1 MLVVVLFETPHL
13 YALLVLHLGGVFF
26 TAMLCH
32 GELARL
38 RPTASRLTGCYLW
51 MSLGGVLG
59 GILAAIVA
67 PLVFNSVYEYP
78 LAMLAAVLLRPWP
91 QRPSAAKRFSF
102 YRWALDIALPIA
114 LFALLTEDHWQ
125 DWTAAAVYWL
135 FDHNVL
141 GIANRTVEALLPWD
155 DVLAS
160 ATFIVTTIL
169 FLLALSTRPLRL
181 ALGMVAVLAV
191 ESPDVLG
198 TLRYS
203 MTDGSIPLPKLSWSA
218 PEYRLE
224 RVRSFFG
231 IYSVNYA

>member
-91 QRPSAAKRFSF
+91 QRPSAAK
-102 YRWALDIALPIA
+102 
-114 LFALLTEDHWQ
+114 
-125 DWTAAAVYWL
+125 
-135 FDHNVL
+135 
-141 GIANRTVEALLPWD
+141 
-155 DVLAS
+155 
-160 ATFIVTTIL
+160 
-169 FLLALSTRPLRL
+169 
-181 ALGMVAVLAV
+181 
-191 ESPDVLG
+191 
-198 TLRYS
+198 
-203 MTDGSIPLPKLSWSA
+203 
-218 PEYRLE
+218 
-224 RVRSFFG
+224 
-231 IYSVNYA
+231 